1 MATRVTVATATM
13 QLMEPD
19 NSPVENAVL
28 SAVLSGNNISNSLT
42 NIVLGGMATKVA
54 GFMGYAEQF
63 YTLGLPQGTT
73 DTLFTAPKADVA
85 AAIVTD
91 MILPLG
97 VQVEAYFTDPL
108 SIYYLVL
115 PFLTA
120 DRTYDY
126 LTQEIT
132 TFPAGMTIPTVSSTG
147 ALAINK
153 VTLYELSLAADNV
166 TVTITYKILTSYVV
180 LHSKANATVES
191 DPATYYNEDQVISS
205 SYELGAEYCMA
216 SYYELDAGGATTL
229 PLKWW
234 AYKLSDGTHPALSG
248 TVTIQTSTDFMPVV
262 PIRRVNIDLTSAP
275 YQSTQQYITGKAL
288 LKKIKLDIDEIAT
301 QINDNPDKDDIDHA
315 YVMFGV
321 NMQTTSNAGI
331 WYLGEF
337 FEHIGALTTATAWT
351 HVDDILNGDSTVNVN
366 TKQTYTMN
374 TSLVEYGLKLKI
386 EFLYITTVFIVGSIG
401 AIGTATKTFTRNTVG
416 DVYNLSS
423 WDDNSKVVFKLQTEA
438 NLYKEVTV
446 YAPRHNNDIWTGHSV
461 NTYLNDV
468 IDDADNLNFI
478 VPVHYGVSFNMNK
491 IMQNQLY
498 QEALILVINAVDVV
512 KLKWYESSLFK
523 FIFLFASLAFALW
536 SAQPWLLDLA
546 TAASAGYMAVIN
558 FILPQVVFGVALN
571 YGVQLIVEAI
581 GPEGAAILAILIFA
595 ITAFKGPSSSGI
607 SVFGKDMLTSDIL
620 LSMVPALLNKSN
632 EFIAGQLEN
641 LKQEYDNF
649 LLAAEKQWDE
659 LALIQEEL
667 EPNLLAENLLMAQSA
682 RLLQHPITDPEKF
695 YEYTIHAGNI
705 GTVVAHDIVPNFFDM
720 SLKLPEPNNY
730 AFANMANIG

>member
-19 NSPVENAVL
+19 ESPVENAVL
-28 SAVLSGNNISNSLT
+28 SAVLSGNNISNSLS
-42 NIVLGGMATKVA
+42 NIVLGGMAAKVA
-54 GFMGYAEQF
+54 GFMSYAEQF

-153 VTLYELSLAADNV
+153 VTLYGLSLAADNV

-478 VPVHYGVSFNMNK
+478 VPVHYGVSSNMDK

-512 KLKWYESSLFK
+512 KLKWYETSLFK
-523 FIFLFASLAFALW
+523 FV
-536 SAQPWLLDLA
+536 LLMVMAYFTLTTGAGWILNFPAA
-546 TAASAGYMAVIN
+546 TAGTLA
-558 FILPQVVFGVALN
+558 ILGHVLVPVVFGMALN
-571 YGVQLIVEAI
+571 YGARLIAEAI
-581 GPEGAAILAILIFA
+581 GPEGAAIIAVVMAAYSLIA
-595 ITAFKGPSSSGI
+595 GPSGS
-607 SVFGKDMLTSDIL
+607 FKMLGQKFTTAQTL
-620 LSMVPALLNKSN
+620 LSFSTALLSSSS
-632 EFIAGQLEN
+632 EFIMDQIEN

-705 GTVVAHDIVPNFFDM
+705 GTVVAHDIIPNFFDM
-720 SLKLPEPNNY
+720 FLKLPEPNNY